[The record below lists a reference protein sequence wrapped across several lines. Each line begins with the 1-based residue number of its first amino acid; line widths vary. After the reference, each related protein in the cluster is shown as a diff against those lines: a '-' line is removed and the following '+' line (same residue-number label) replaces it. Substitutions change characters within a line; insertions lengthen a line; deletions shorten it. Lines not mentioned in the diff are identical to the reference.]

1 MNSIVKIILILLA
14 DAALLV
20 YTVMNYLS
28 VKTSQTYFFVF
39 IALLSYIMVSM
50 VAQLIREL
58 RK

>member
-28 VKTSQTYFFVF
+28 GKTSQSYFFVF